1 MPDRLEDALENSEPS
16 RHNLI
21 CHTCGHVVKAAT
33 ATGASMAMR
42 LHRKF
47 KCTKTS
53 EEEDMSEPPGPDEEG
68 PAEQY
73 DEEMAQEVRD
83 FLESEQFAELEDDM
97 IIDQAGRGEDDRS
110 LQHDMGMDDGEWE
123 LLDHLQDIHDQPRDE
138 PIPELVSTEE
148 AMKVIAEA
156 NKKRD
161 EEAAAGRRAQS
172 QGEDKV
178 TISDDAQRIASIG
191 NDQTAAGALNEA
203 KSDLEKAQQSLGLV
217 GEALGAAV
225 QKIQSAAET
234 VAEQS
239 AQAVSLLGGEE
250 GEAIA
255 AQGQTV
261 GEQCNNSNQHIGQ
274 ADLGAVEAS
283 LQQTNLDG
291 VMQQIQGLYK
301 AIKEAAARHQK

>member
-1 MPDRLEDALENSEPS
+1 
-16 RHNLI
+16 
-21 CHTCGHVVKAAT
+21 
-33 ATGASMAMR
+33 
-42 LHRKF
+42 
-47 KCTKTS
+47 
-53 EEEDMSEPPGPDEEG
+53 MSEPPGPDEEG

-73 DEEMAQEVRD
+73 DEEMAQEVRE

-97 IIDQAGRGEDDRS
+97 IVDQAGRGEDNRTIYD
-110 LQHDMGMDDGEWE
+110 DMPDEEWE

-138 PIPELVSTEE
+138 PIPELVSTQE
-148 AMKVIAEA
+148 AMKIIAEA

-172 QGEDKV
+172 KEEEKV
-178 TISDDAQRIASIG
+178 TISDDAQRIATIG
-191 NDQTAAGALNEA
+191 NDQAAAGALNEA
-203 KSDLEKAQQSLGLV
+203 KSDLEKAQTALSQV
-217 GEALGAAV
+217 GEFLGAAV

-234 VAEQS
+234 AAGQS
-239 AQAVSLLGGEE
+239 AEAGGLLGGAE
-250 GEAIA
+250 GDDIA

-261 GEQCNNSNQHIGQ
+261 GEQCNNANGHINQ

-291 VMQQIQGLYK
+291 VMQQIQGLYE